1 MDGPREIVVGEV
13 RQRQTLYDIT
23 YRENLKNN
31 THEFTYKI
39 QTDSQTQKASSWLL
53 RSNGAGTN
61 PCAFQALL

>member
-1 MDGPREIVVGEV
+1 MDLEKIVVGEV

-31 THEFTYKI
+31 THEFTYEI

-53 RSNGAGTN
+53 RSSEAGTN
-61 PCAFQALL
+61 SCAFQALL